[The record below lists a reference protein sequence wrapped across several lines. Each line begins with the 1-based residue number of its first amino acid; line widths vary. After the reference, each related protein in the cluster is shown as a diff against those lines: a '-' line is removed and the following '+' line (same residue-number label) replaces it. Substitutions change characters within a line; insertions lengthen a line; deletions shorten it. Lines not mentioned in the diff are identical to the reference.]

1 MRLKRTAF
9 SLTFAA
15 AVLAVWSVN
24 ATVGAA
30 QENDDAP
37 EVELGARGLAAAPA
51 VPALNAKLLAYAK
64 SNIGKKIGDGECT
77 TLVNT
82 GYQAVGAR
90 RDPPFGPNVD
100 YIWGTAIRDRTKV
113 LPGDVIQFRDAVFKT
128 QKKKGNTITIY
139 TFRLPHHTAIVSEAR
154 NSGAAFV
161 ILNQNSGDST
171 MGAATDLKVKS
182 SFIKMADLQAG
193 GKLWFYRPIAAAK

>member
-1 MRLKRTAF
+1 MRLNRTTF
-9 SLTFAA
+9 SLTFLAA
-15 AVLAVWSVN
+15 ALAVGGFH
-24 ATVGAA
+24 ATPGAA
-30 QENDDAP
+30 QDDGDDDP
-37 EVELGARGLAAAPA
+37 DIKLGARSVDAAA

-64 SNIGKKIGDGECT
+64 SKVGQKVGDGECT

-82 GYQAVGAR
+82 GYQTVGAR

-100 YIWGTAIRDRTKV
+100 YIWGTPIKDMAKV

-128 QKKKGNTITIY
+128 RKKKGNTITIY

-161 ILNQNSGDST
+161 VLNQNSSDAT
-171 MGAATDLKVKS
+171 MGAASDLKVKS
-182 SFIKMADLQAG
+182 SFFKMAELQS
-193 GKLWFYRPIAAAK
+193 GKLWFYRPIAAK

>member
-1 MRLKRTAF
+1 MRLKRAMCPLAF
-9 SLTFAA
+9 LAA
-15 AVLAVWSVN
+15 MAVCGFN
-24 ATVGAA
+24 ATAGAA
-30 QENDDAP
+30 QRGDDEAP
-37 EVELGARGLAAAPA
+37 DVELGARALAAAPV

-64 SNIGKKIGDGECT
+64 ANIGKKIGDGECT

-100 YIWGTAIRDRTKV
+100 YIWGTPIRDRTKV

-128 QKKKGNTITIY
+128 QKKSGNTITIY

-161 ILNQNSGDST
+161 ILNQNSSDST
-171 MGAATDLKVKS
+171 MGAAADLKVKS
-182 SFIKMADLQAG
+182 SFIKMADLQTG